1 MKRENLSSKDIL
13 KIVEDTIVKE
23 DDIEEYMEE
32 YYNDLMFLGTSVISD
47 KELLS
52 VVKHSIRVCTTYFKM
67 TNDNKKIL
75 ELKNLLKCLKSK
87 KIRIVDKAV
96 IDHILI
102 FQN

>member
-1 MKRENLSSKDIL
+1 MKRENLTAKDIL

-32 YYNDLMFLGTSVISD
+32 YYNDLLFLGTSVISD

-67 TNDNKKIL
+67 TNDNKKIR
-75 ELKNLLKCLKSK
+75 ELKKLSKLLKTTKV
-87 KIRIVDKAV
+87 RIVDETI
-96 IDHILI
+96 IDEIRI
-102 FQN
+102 FEN